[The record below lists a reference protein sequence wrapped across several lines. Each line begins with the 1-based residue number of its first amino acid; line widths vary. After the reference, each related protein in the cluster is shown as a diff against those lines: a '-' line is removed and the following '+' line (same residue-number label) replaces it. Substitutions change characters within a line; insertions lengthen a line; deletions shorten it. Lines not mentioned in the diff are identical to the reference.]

1 MGKRKDKK
9 SLKIWDLVIK
19 SLIAIAAL
27 ITSIAELIKALTSEK
42 GRETSQ
48 SLTSI
53 LAHWERK

>member
-27 ITSIAELIKALTSEK
+27 ITSIAELIMALT
-42 GRETSQ
+42 
-48 SLTSI
+48 
-53 LAHWERK
+53 